1 ICFFL
6 ALFLFKTGGS
16 LSLYVGGGRCPP
28 ATQLL
33 KKLLCSTTIK
43 QKTPIAMNLL
53 LLNRQ
58 EFKPLVFHL

>member
-1 ICFFL
+1 MGFTISFYL
-6 ALFLFKTGGS
+6 
-16 LSLYVGGGRCPP
+16 GGGRAPP